1 MKVKIIESYDAII
14 FADKLAP
21 FLNDLERE
29 HANVVDIQYQLR
41 PIPNFSQGQTTFL
54 YSAMIVYEPFQKSA
68 IPQTDDPDKMDHKHD
83 AERYMNHPNLSTY
96 PSTDQPREDLMSM
109 VTGKDDDDNA

>member
-29 HANVVDIQYQLR
+29 NANVVDIQYQLR

-68 IPQTDDPDKMDHKHD
+68 IPPESLDI
-83 AERYMNHPNLSTY
+83 LSEE
-96 PSTDQPREDLMSM
+96 QRVPR
-109 VTGKDDDDNA
+109 TGESSD